1 MNEIK
6 VIENNGQRVLTT
18 VQIAELYGTD
28 SKVISNNFNRNKERY
43 TEGKHYYCL
52 TGDAKRGFVNRH
64 QIEDGSKASNFY
76 LWAEKGAL
84 LHAKSLNTDKAW
96 EVYDYLVENYFEVKD
111 QRLTGMKLIATAVVE
126 AQALLKE
133 KDNKICMLET
143 SIAVKDQQISELKP
157 KASYYDVVLNCP
169 DLLSTTKIAKDYGKS
184 AVWLNSYLHDKK
196 IQYKQG
202 GVWLLYQNYAQCG
215 YTSTKTHNYNGD
227 DGIQHAKVHTYWTQK
242 GRLFIYETLKSDGI
256 LPLVEY
262 KQSAQRQKG
271 KIEMNEIVI
280 NNQNVLVK
288 EYEGKRVVTFKDI
301 DMVHGRPEGTARKRF
316 NDNKKHFIEGEDYYR
331 IQPSEIRTVGIT
343 SPNRY
348 LFLFHQL

>member
-76 LWAEKGAL
+76 LWTEKGAL

-348 LFLFHQL
+348 LFPFHQL

>member
-18 VQIAELYGTD
+18 VQIAELYDTTERR
-28 SKVISNNFNRNKERY
+28 ISENFYANKGRY
-43 TEGKHYYCL
+43 IEGKHYYCL
-52 TGDAKRGFVNRH
+52 TGKILKEFKNGEYGNSVFAPNLNKL
-64 QIEDGSKASNFY
+64 Y
-76 LWAEKGAL
+76 LWTEKGAL

-262 KQSAQRQKG
+262 KQSA
-271 KIEMNEIVI
+271 
-280 NNQNVLVK
+280 
-288 EYEGKRVVTFKDI
+288 
-301 DMVHGRPEGTARKRF
+301 
-316 NDNKKHFIEGEDYYR
+316 
-331 IQPSEIRTVGIT
+331 
-343 SPNRY
+343 
-348 LFLFHQL
+348 

>member
-169 DLLSTTKIAKDYGKS
+169 DLLSTTKIVKDYGKS

-262 KQSAQRQKG
+262 KQSA
-271 KIEMNEIVI
+271 
-280 NNQNVLVK
+280 
-288 EYEGKRVVTFKDI
+288 
-301 DMVHGRPEGTARKRF
+301 
-316 NDNKKHFIEGEDYYR
+316 
-331 IQPSEIRTVGIT
+331 
-343 SPNRY
+343 
-348 LFLFHQL
+348 